1 MLRESVVLH
10 ESFFGIKAGPLG
22 SLFFYGFLEADV
34 AMISLQRGRLQ
45 LQKPL
50 GLTQGASPLCK
61 FALILQPLLPNKE
74 KGSRIGSLFSQSGR
88 GI

>member
-34 AMISLQRGRLQ
+34 AIVSLQRGRLQ
-45 LQKPL
+45 FQEPL
-50 GLTQGASPLCK
+50 GLTQLDDVSQVRPRD
-61 FALILQPLLPNKE
+61 IVQDPE
-74 KGSRIGSLFSQSGR
+74 SLS
-88 GI
+88 